1 MCSCSL
7 RLSAKLTNTYRMIIT
22 IVQIVLA
29 ALLIIAILLQQRG
42 AGLSGAFGGE
52 GSVYS
57 TRRGAEKIIFIA
69 TIIIAILFFGVSVI
83 RILL

>member
-1 MCSCSL
+1 M
-7 RLSAKLTNTYRMIIT
+7 AIT
-22 IVQIVLA
+22 IIQLVLA
-29 ALLIIAILLQQRG
+29 GLLIITILLQQRG

-52 GSVYS
+52 GNVYS

-69 TIIIAILFFGVSVI
+69 TIAIAILFFGVSII

>member
-1 MCSCSL
+1 M
-7 RLSAKLTNTYRMIIT
+7 AIT
-22 IVQIVLA
+22 IIQLVLA
-29 ALLIIAILLQQRG
+29 GLLIITILLQQRG

-69 TIIIAILFFGVSVI
+69 TIAIAILFFGVSII